1 MKGFGLVPL
10 IIILILGAFFFYTGS
25 YQQRQIDNLEKAQV
39 TMQHE
44 DERLAQE
51 VVRLEAEV
59 VGIQTGL
66 EAVQSEMV
74 EIENNIET
82 VAMESENIRAG
93 MTSEIENLTEGLAT
107 SREVFKKEL
116 DAELARMRSAL
127 EGSNQDRQS
136 LENRISALEGQ
147 LESAQQDRI
156 NLATRHLMLEEVLK
170 DLANTQQLLEKAI
183 QRIENPP
190 PDPEK

>member
-190 PDPEK
+190 PDLEK

>member
-1 MKGFGLVPL
+1 MCRP
-10 IIILILGAFFFYTGS
+10 
-25 YQQRQIDNLEKAQV
+25 
-39 TMQHE
+39 
-44 DERLAQE
+44 ERLGDDLGTGEDQKGEQRRKDANRCWVIVELSGDQE

-59 VGIQTGL
+59 IGIQTGL

-127 EGSNQDRQS
+127 EVSDQDRQS

-190 PDPEK
+190 PDLEK

>member
-59 VGIQTGL
+59 IGIQTGL

-127 EGSNQDRQS
+127 EVSDQDR
-136 LENRISALEGQ
+136 
-147 LESAQQDRI
+147 
-156 NLATRHLMLEEVLK
+156 
-170 DLANTQQLLEKAI
+170 
-183 QRIENPP
+183 
-190 PDPEK
+190 